1 MALWDITDYAYSGTS
16 FSVSS
21 QSPAAV
27 GIVFKDD
34 GTKFYIIDSANDA
47 VNEYTMSTAWDVSS
61 ASFTTSLDISGQ
73 ETAPGCLFIGN
84 SGTKLYFSGTNQRN
98 ISEYTLSTAWDV
110 SSATFVQNADISG
123 QENLPTGLF
132 FRSNGTKCF
141 LLGRSGDD
149 VNEYTLSTAWDV
161 STISFVDSFSVSSQ
175 TTSPG
180 ALTFGDSGSTFYVA
194 GDGAVYQYDMS
205 TAWDVSTASFIGS
218 KDFSAQ
224 EAGAEGLFFRPNGDN
239 FYLVGPSDD
248 RVYQYNAVT
257 VISAAAAMAGTSTFT
272 PLPANISAAATMA
285 GTSTFAGVG
294 DGRQAAKGRA
304 VNEARAG
311 GTNAALSVSLNSAI
325 TEPANPSGN
334 T

>member
-27 GIVFKDD
+27 GIAFKDD

-47 VNEYTMSTAWDVSS
+47 VNEYTLSTAWDVSS

-123 QENLPTGLF
+123 QENLPVGLF
-132 FRSNGTKCF
+132 FRDNGTKCF
-141 LLGRSGDD
+141 LLGLSGDD

-161 STISFVDSFSVSSQ
+161 STLSFVDSFSVSSQ
-175 TTSPG
+175 TTSAD
-180 ALTFGDSGSTFYVA
+180 ALAFGDSGSTFYVA
-194 GDGAVYQYDMS
+194 GNGVVYQYDMS
-205 TAWDVSTASFIGS
+205 TAWDVSTASFIDS

-224 EAGAEGLFFRPNGDN
+224 EANTGGMFFRPNGDN

-257 VISAAAAMAGTSTFT
+257 VISAAATMAGTSTFT

-285 GTSTFAGVG
+285 GVGALSGAGSFAT
-294 DGRQAAKGRA
+294 ATKGRA
-304 VNEARAG
+304 VDEASAG
-311 GTNAALSVSLNSAI
+311 GTSAALSVSLNSAI
-325 TEPANPSGN
+325 TEPANPTRN